1 MHLRLCGFRASSRI
15 GWWQA
20 GDILAEGMTWNEAVK
35 IVFGVEIITVV
46 VPAAEVRTGS
56 GHALPMPKGLEQAIF
71 IQVQEKFVV
80 VFKLLA
86 EQALEQLHLRI
97 LKDRKRRHDRYLN
110 TGKCP

>member
-1 MHLRLCGFRASSRI
+1 MHLRLWGFRASNRI
-15 GWWQA
+15 GSRQS
-20 GDILAEGMTWNEAVK
+20 GDILAEDMTWNEARESGFEVGLIR
-35 IVFGVEIITVV
+35 IVG
-46 VPAAEVRTGS
+46 PAPGFRTGS
-56 GHALPMPKGLEQAIF
+56 GHALPLPKGLEQAIF